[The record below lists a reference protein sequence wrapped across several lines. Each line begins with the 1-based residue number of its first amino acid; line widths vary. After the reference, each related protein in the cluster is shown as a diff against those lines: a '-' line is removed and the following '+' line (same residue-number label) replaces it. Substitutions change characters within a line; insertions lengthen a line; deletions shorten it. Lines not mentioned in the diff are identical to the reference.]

1 MRSFAAD
8 YHTGTQAESK
18 LLPVF
23 NAFFNTTFAPTG
35 KYDPVD
41 YTSPIYDIELKT
53 RTNKYRQYPT
63 TMLPYSK
70 IRHAAT
76 SPRRTIFA
84 FNFTDGLYYI
94 EYDKSV
100 FSAFTTNEFQR
111 DDRQDHRDRSQEYI
125 YIPIGNLS
133 RLNPNAEPV
142 DSVPSK
148 VQRGEADVVYPE
160 KGYSDE

>member
-8 YHTGTQAESK
+8 YQIGTAAESA

-23 NAFFNTTFAPTG
+23 NTFFKTTFQPTG
-35 KYDPVD
+35 KYDPMD
-41 YTSPIYDIELKT
+41 YTSPTHEIELKT

-70 IRHAAT
+70 IRHAQS
-76 SPRRTIFA
+76 SPRTTIFA

-94 EYDKSV
+94 EYEPTL
-100 FSAFTTNEFQR
+100 FSSFLTNEFQR
-111 DDRQDHRDRSQEYI
+111 DDRQDHRDRNQEYI

-133 RLNPNAEPV
+133 RLTPNAEPV
-142 DSVPSK
+142 DRVAS
-148 VQRGEADVVYPE
+148 
-160 KGYSDE
+160 

>member
-1 MRSFAAD
+1 MRTFAAD
-8 YHTGTQAESK
+8 YRLGTQAESR

-23 NAFFNTTFAPTG
+23 NAHFNTTFTPTG

-41 YTSPIYDIELKT
+41 YTSPTHDLELKT

-70 IRHAAT
+70 VRYAMT
-76 SPRRTIFA
+76 SPRKTIFA

-94 EYDKSV
+94 EYNESV

-111 DDRQDHRDRSQEYI
+111 DNRADHTDRSQEYI
-125 YIPIGNLS
+125 YIPIKSL
-133 RLNPNAEPV
+133 RPINPNAEPV
-142 DSVPSK
+142 DSVLK
-148 VQRGEADVVYPE
+148 EVQ
-160 KGYSDE
+160 